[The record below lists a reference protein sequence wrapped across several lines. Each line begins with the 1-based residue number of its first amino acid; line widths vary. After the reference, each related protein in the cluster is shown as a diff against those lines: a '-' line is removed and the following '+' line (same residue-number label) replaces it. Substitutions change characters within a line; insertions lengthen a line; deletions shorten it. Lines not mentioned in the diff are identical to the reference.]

1 MSVRNGFVLLL
12 AISTL
17 SLLISCGG
25 SSSPTP
31 VAPPSGGY
39 SPTNFSGTYVISIE
53 GADAN
58 FNADTESFFAIV
70 GTIAA
75 DGNGNIT
82 GGVVDINDPDL
93 GAPGIFLAQNVS
105 ASTYTVGPDGRGTG
119 TLVTPVGTFS
129 LDFALTSNGH
139 GLITRFDQ
147 NGSGSGTLDLQQST
161 SQSALTAVTF
171 SLSGTDATSEFLVDS
186 VGAFTLNSSGI
197 ITGGNQDFNENGSS
211 AGLADLNLGGSL
223 VLTSG
228 TAGTA
233 VLSTASGF
241 GTMGFD
247 VWVIDSTHMK
257 LIETDTNAVLAGDAY
272 TQPSTSIPSGVLA
285 FTMSGG
291 DSSGTALAVGGL
303 AQSAGGGTITS
314 GIEDYNDGGVAN
326 TVPNF
331 TGSCTT
337 VSSFGRCQLALTGF
351 SNGVA
356 QAFTFAAYPSSGGIQ
371 LLEVDSLGILQG
383 SAYVQS
389 ATSFAASEGYG
400 LNLSGD
406 NGAEV
411 DDIAEFTADS
421 VTASPNMSP
430 GIMDENDLG
439 TPNKPET
446 FTGVY
451 TPDSDSDGRGS
462 ISVPSL
468 QYGIGQL
475 NAEYYVVDGSTM
487 IFIEVDGG
495 QVAVGTFELQNAS
508 SSPGAAQPGVSR
520 VRPMLR
526 SVVQGHRSLH
536 RK

>member
-17 SLLISCGG
+17 SLLVGCGG

-82 GGVVDINDPDL
+82 GGLVDINDPDL
-93 GAPGIFLAQNVS
+93 GAPGIFLGQTVS
-105 ASTYTVGPDGRGTG
+105 ASTYTVGADGRGTG
-119 TLVTPVGTFS
+119 TLVTPIGTFAI
-129 LDFALTSNGH
+129 DFVLTLNGH

-161 SQSALTAVTF
+161 SQSALTAVAF
-171 SLSGTDATSEFLVDS
+171 SLSGTDPTSEFLVDS

-233 VLSTASGF
+233 VLSTSSAF
-241 GTMGFD
+241 GTLGFD

-257 LIETDTNAVLAGDAY
+257 LIETDSNAVMAGDAY

-291 DSSGTALAVGGL
+291 DSSGTVLAVGGL

-337 VSSFGRCQLALTGF
+337 VSAVGRCQLALTGF

-421 VTASPNMSP
+421 ATASPNMT

-439 TPNKPET
+439 TPNKPEVLS
-446 FTGVY
+446 GVY
-451 TPDSDSDGRGS
+451 TPDSAADGRGS
-462 ISVPSL
+462 ISVPTL
-468 QYGIGQL
+468 QYGIQML
-475 NAEYYVVDGSTM
+475 NAEYDVIDGSTM
-487 IFIEVDGG
+487 LFIEVDGA
-495 QVAVGTFELQNAS
+495 QVAAGTFELQSAS
-508 SSPGAAQPGVSR
+508 SSPGAAQPGISR

-526 SVVQGHRSLH
+526 SVVRGRRNLH
-536 RK
+536 RR